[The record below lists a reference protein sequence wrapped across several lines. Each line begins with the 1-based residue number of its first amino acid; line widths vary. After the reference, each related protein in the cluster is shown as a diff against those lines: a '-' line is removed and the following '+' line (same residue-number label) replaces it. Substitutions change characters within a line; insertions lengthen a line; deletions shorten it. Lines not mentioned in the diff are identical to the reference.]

1 MKKWMRRSTVL
12 IVIIALLVAP
22 MTAIAAD
29 EVSGSD
35 VGPGAIA
42 GDIILARPLGLA
54 ATALGTGLFI
64 VALPFSALG
73 GNTGASAKAL
83 VADPI
88 RFTFF
93 RPVGQ
98 F

>member
-12 IVIIALLVAP
+12 IVIIALLIAP
-22 MTAIAAD
+22 MTAMAAE
-29 EVSGSD
+29 EVSSSD
-35 VGPGAIA
+35 VGAGAIA
-42 GDIILARPLGLA
+42 GDIMLVRPLGIA

-64 VALPFSALG
+64 ASLPFSALG
-73 GNTGASAKAL
+73 GNMGTAAKAL
-83 VADPI
+83 VAEPVK
-88 RFTFF
+88 FTFF